1 MPPPIADFVKAV
13 NEHSNEAFL
22 AVFAENAVI
31 TDEGH
36 KYQGI
41 AAIKDWDD
49 EKNIGANITMN
60 PAEITERGGKTV
72 LTAEMD
78 GNFDKT
84 GLPDPFLMD
93 LHFTLEENLISALEY
108 RLAGK

>member
-1 MPPPIADFVKAV
+1 MNKELQLPPPIAGFVKAV
-13 NEHSNEAFL
+13 NEHDNEAFL
-22 AVFAENAVI
+22 AVFAEDAVI

-36 KYQGI
+36 EYQGI
-41 AAIKDWDD
+41 AQIKNWDE
-49 EKNIGANITMN
+49 EKNTGAKITMN
-60 PAEITERGGKTV
+60 PIEINERNGKTV

-93 LHFTLEENLISALEY
+93 LYFTH
-108 RLAGK
+108 